1 MDWQVLNTI
10 CILQSSDS
18 KTNH

>member
-1 MDWQVLNTI
+1 MDLQVLNTI